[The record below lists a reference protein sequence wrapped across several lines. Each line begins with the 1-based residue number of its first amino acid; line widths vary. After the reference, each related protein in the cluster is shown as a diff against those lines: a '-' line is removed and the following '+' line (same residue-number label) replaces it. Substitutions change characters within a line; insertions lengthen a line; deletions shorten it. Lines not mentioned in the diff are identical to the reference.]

1 MEKSNTII
9 LVIEDTIEFKI
20 HSALFQ
26 VREKYEQVEFFES
39 AKEGLSFLK
48 KNLGKRI
55 IVVLDYQLSNQ
66 EKGNKVLHDIKH
78 NYSHLIPVIFW
89 TANRIEEIADI
100 IEDKT
105 FAIVS
110 KTSSMFSLV
119 NKIIE
124 AENELKHSL
133 EGALEEWI
141 LLQEESKLD
150 LPYMIT
156 ANGQEYSL
164 KDILSNI
171 RLANPIGKA
180 LEKDLIMLT
189 IDLLLRQKEKLN
201 D

>member
-9 LVIEDTIEFKI
+9 LVIEDTIEFKT

-66 EKGNKVLHDIKH
+66 EKGNNVLHEIRDDI
-78 NYSHLIPVIFW
+78 SHLIPVIFW

-124 AENELKHSL
+124 AENEIKHSL

-156 ANGQEYSL
+156 ANGKQYSL
-164 KDILSNI
+164 RRILKEV
-171 RLANPIGKA
+171 REQTEFGMQM
-180 LEKDLIMLT
+180 EKDLLMLT
-189 IDLLLRQKEKLN
+189 IDLLLRKKKSL
-201 D
+201 